1 MMNIKSKNEEFTLF
15 NQLSDEWWNENGKF
29 KILHQIKSHR
39 MSYILDQV
47 NNRNIRNLKILD
59 VGCGGGIICE
69 PLARLG
75 AKVTGIDFAPNNII
89 AAKIHSKK
97 NKLKINYINKD
108 IEKSKLDEKFDIILM
123 FEVLE
128 HLDNFI
134 GAMEEIHRI
143 SLPGCLVKIS
153 VPYWNSSFAYID
165 PTHKRGFHELTF
177 SFFDPDSEYCKERPY
192 YTKARFKIKSFA
204 YVIAPFS
211 PYISIPFIK
220 EIEIRNKILK
230 KIVGLLGNI
239 FSNIILDLR
248 LELERV

>member
-1 MMNIKSKNEEFTLF
+1 MNIKSKNEEFAFF

-39 MSYILDQV
+39 ISYILDQI

-128 HLDNFI
+128 HLDNWKKTIKNIKKNLNKNGLIIISTINRNPLSKLFAI
-134 GAMEEIHRI
+134 NIAENILHWIPKGTHDYNKLIKPEE
-143 SLPGCLVKIS
+143 
-153 VPYWNSSFAYID
+153 
-165 PTHKRGFHELTF
+165 
-177 SFFDPDSEYCKERPY
+177 
-192 YTKARFKIKSFA
+192 
-204 YVIAPFS
+204 
-211 PYISIPFIK
+211 
-220 EIEIRNKILK
+220 LK
-230 KIVGLLGNI
+230 KILLKEKFNFKNIKGLVFNPLNREWKLSKNYMI
-239 FSNIILDLR
+239 NYFCTASIIN
-248 LELERV
+248 

>member
-1 MMNIKSKNEEFTLF
+1 MMNIKSKNEEFALF

-39 MSYILDQV
+39 MTYILDQI

-128 HLDNFI
+128 HLDNWKKTIKNIKKNLNKNGLIIISTINRNLLSKLFAI
-134 GAMEEIHRI
+134 NIAENILHWIPKGTHDYNKLIKPEE
-143 SLPGCLVKIS
+143 
-153 VPYWNSSFAYID
+153 
-165 PTHKRGFHELTF
+165 
-177 SFFDPDSEYCKERPY
+177 
-192 YTKARFKIKSFA
+192 
-204 YVIAPFS
+204 
-211 PYISIPFIK
+211 
-220 EIEIRNKILK
+220 LK
-230 KIVGLLGNI
+230 KILLKEKFNFNNIKGLVFNPLNREWKLSKNYMI
-239 FSNIILDLR
+239 NYFCTANLIN
-248 LELERV
+248 

>member
-1 MMNIKSKNEEFTLF
+1 MNIKSKNEEFAFF

-39 MSYILDQV
+39 MSYILDQI

-75 AKVTGIDFAPNNII
+75 ANVTGIDFAPNNII

-128 HLDNFI
+128 HLDNWKKTIKNIKKNLNKNGLIIISTINRNLLSKLFAI
-134 GAMEEIHRI
+134 NIAENILHWIPKGTHDYNKLIKPEE
-143 SLPGCLVKIS
+143 
-153 VPYWNSSFAYID
+153 
-165 PTHKRGFHELTF
+165 
-177 SFFDPDSEYCKERPY
+177 
-192 YTKARFKIKSFA
+192 
-204 YVIAPFS
+204 
-211 PYISIPFIK
+211 
-220 EIEIRNKILK
+220 LK
-230 KIVGLLGNI
+230 KILLKEKFNFNNIKGLVFNPLNREWKLSKNYMI
-239 FSNIILDLR
+239 NYFCTANLIN
-248 LELERV
+248 

>member
-1 MMNIKSKNEEFTLF
+1 MMNIKSKNEEFAFF

-39 MSYILDQV
+39 MSYILDQI

-128 HLDNFI
+128 HLDNWKKTIKNIKKNLNKNGLIIISTINRNLLSKLFAI
-134 GAMEEIHRI
+134 NIAENILNWIPKGTHDYNKLIKPEE
-143 SLPGCLVKIS
+143 
-153 VPYWNSSFAYID
+153 
-165 PTHKRGFHELTF
+165 
-177 SFFDPDSEYCKERPY
+177 
-192 YTKARFKIKSFA
+192 
-204 YVIAPFS
+204 
-211 PYISIPFIK
+211 
-220 EIEIRNKILK
+220 LK
-230 KIVGLLGNI
+230 KILLKEKFNFNNIKGLVFNPLNREWKLSKNYMI
-239 FSNIILDLR
+239 NYFCTASLIN
-248 LELERV
+248 

>member
-1 MMNIKSKNEEFTLF
+1 MNIKSKNEEFALF

-39 MSYILDQV
+39 MSYILDQI

-97 NKLKINYINKD
+97 NKLKIKYISKD

-128 HLDNFI
+128 HLDNWKKTIKNIKKNLNKNGLIIISTINRNLFSKLFAI
-134 GAMEEIHRI
+134 NIAENILHWIPKGTHDYNKLIKPEE
-143 SLPGCLVKIS
+143 
-153 VPYWNSSFAYID
+153 
-165 PTHKRGFHELTF
+165 
-177 SFFDPDSEYCKERPY
+177 
-192 YTKARFKIKSFA
+192 
-204 YVIAPFS
+204 
-211 PYISIPFIK
+211 
-220 EIEIRNKILK
+220 LK
-230 KIVGLLGNI
+230 KILLKEKFNFKNIKGLVFNPLN
-239 FSNIILDLR
+239 SEWR
-248 LELERV
+248 LSKNNMMNYFCTANLAN

>member
-1 MMNIKSKNEEFTLF
+1 MMNIKSKNEEFALF

-39 MSYILDQV
+39 MSYILDQI

-128 HLDNFI
+128 HLDNWKKTIKNIKKNLNKNGLIIISTINRNLFSKLFAI
-134 GAMEEIHRI
+134 NIAENILHWIPKGTHDYNKLIKPEE
-143 SLPGCLVKIS
+143 
-153 VPYWNSSFAYID
+153 
-165 PTHKRGFHELTF
+165 
-177 SFFDPDSEYCKERPY
+177 
-192 YTKARFKIKSFA
+192 
-204 YVIAPFS
+204 
-211 PYISIPFIK
+211 
-220 EIEIRNKILK
+220 LK
-230 KIVGLLGNI
+230 KILLKEKFNFNNIKGLVFNPLNREWKLSKNYMI
-239 FSNIILDLR
+239 NYFCTASFIN
-248 LELERV
+248 

>member
-1 MMNIKSKNEEFTLF
+1 MMNIKSKNEEFAFF

-39 MSYILDQV
+39 MSYILDQI

-128 HLDNFI
+128 HLDNWKKTIKNIKKNLNNNGLIIISTINRNLLSKLFAI
-134 GAMEEIHRI
+134 NIAENILNWIPKGTHDYNKLIKPEELKNTLSKEKFHFNNIKGLVFNPLKMEWRLSKNYSVNYFCSA
-143 SLPGCLVKIS
+143 SLI
-153 VPYWNSSFAYID
+153 N
-165 PTHKRGFHELTF
+165 
-177 SFFDPDSEYCKERPY
+177 
-192 YTKARFKIKSFA
+192 
-204 YVIAPFS
+204 
-211 PYISIPFIK
+211 
-220 EIEIRNKILK
+220 
-230 KIVGLLGNI
+230 
-239 FSNIILDLR
+239 
-248 LELERV
+248 

>member
-1 MMNIKSKNEEFTLF
+1 MMNIKSKNEEFAFF

-39 MSYILDQV
+39 MSYILDQI

-69 PLARLG
+69 PLSRLG

-108 IEKSKLDEKFDIILM
+108 IEKAKLEEKFDIILM

-128 HLDNFI
+128 HLDNWKKTIKNIKKNLNKNGLIIISTINRNLLSKLFAI
-134 GAMEEIHRI
+134 NIAENILHWIPKGTHDYNKLIKPEE
-143 SLPGCLVKIS
+143 
-153 VPYWNSSFAYID
+153 
-165 PTHKRGFHELTF
+165 
-177 SFFDPDSEYCKERPY
+177 
-192 YTKARFKIKSFA
+192 
-204 YVIAPFS
+204 
-211 PYISIPFIK
+211 
-220 EIEIRNKILK
+220 LK
-230 KIVGLLGNI
+230 KILLKEKFNFNNIKGLVFNPLNREWKLSKNYMI
-239 FSNIILDLR
+239 NYFCTANLIN
-248 LELERV
+248 

>member
-1 MMNIKSKNEEFTLF
+1 MMNIKSKNEEFALF

-39 MSYILDQV
+39 MTYILDQI
-47 NNRNIRNLKILD
+47 NNRKIKNLKILD

-128 HLDNFI
+128 HLDNWKKTIKNIKKNLNKNGLIIISTINRNLLSKLFAI
-134 GAMEEIHRI
+134 NIAENILHWIPKGTHDYNKLIKPEE
-143 SLPGCLVKIS
+143 
-153 VPYWNSSFAYID
+153 
-165 PTHKRGFHELTF
+165 
-177 SFFDPDSEYCKERPY
+177 
-192 YTKARFKIKSFA
+192 
-204 YVIAPFS
+204 
-211 PYISIPFIK
+211 
-220 EIEIRNKILK
+220 LK
-230 KIVGLLGNI
+230 KILLKEKFNFNNIKGLVFNPLNREWKLSKNYMI
-239 FSNIILDLR
+239 NYFCTASFIN
-248 LELERV
+248 

>member
-1 MMNIKSKNEEFTLF
+1 MMNIKSKNEEFALF

-39 MSYILDQV
+39 MTYILDQI
-47 NNRNIRNLKILD
+47 NNRNIKNLKILD

-128 HLDNFI
+128 HLDNWKKTIKNIKKNLNKNGLIIISTINRNLLSKLFAI
-134 GAMEEIHRI
+134 NIAENILHWIPKGTHDYNKLIKPEE
-143 SLPGCLVKIS
+143 
-153 VPYWNSSFAYID
+153 
-165 PTHKRGFHELTF
+165 
-177 SFFDPDSEYCKERPY
+177 
-192 YTKARFKIKSFA
+192 
-204 YVIAPFS
+204 
-211 PYISIPFIK
+211 
-220 EIEIRNKILK
+220 LK
-230 KIVGLLGNI
+230 KILLKEKFNFNNIKGLVFNPLNREWKLSKNYMI
-239 FSNIILDLR
+239 NYFCTASLIN
-248 LELERV
+248 

>member
-1 MMNIKSKNEEFTLF
+1 MINIKSKNDELALF

-39 MSYILDQV
+39 MSYILDQI

-75 AKVTGIDFAPNNII
+75 AKVTGIDFAPNNIT

-128 HLDNFI
+128 HLDNWKKAIKNIKKNLNKNGLIIISTINRNLLSKLFAI
-134 GAMEEIHRI
+134 NIAENILHWIPKGTHDYNKLIKPEE
-143 SLPGCLVKIS
+143 
-153 VPYWNSSFAYID
+153 
-165 PTHKRGFHELTF
+165 
-177 SFFDPDSEYCKERPY
+177 
-192 YTKARFKIKSFA
+192 
-204 YVIAPFS
+204 
-211 PYISIPFIK
+211 
-220 EIEIRNKILK
+220 LK
-230 KIVGLLGNI
+230 KILLKEKFNFNNIKGLVFNPLNREWKLSKNYMI
-239 FSNIILDLR
+239 NYFCTASFIN
-248 LELERV
+248 

>member
-1 MMNIKSKNEEFTLF
+1 MMNIKSKNEEFAFF

-39 MSYILDQV
+39 MSYILDQI

-128 HLDNFI
+128 HLDDWKKTIKNI
-134 GAMEEIHRI
+134 KKNLNKNGLIIISTINRNLLSKLIAINMAENILHWIPKGTHDYNKLIKPEE
-143 SLPGCLVKIS
+143 
-153 VPYWNSSFAYID
+153 
-165 PTHKRGFHELTF
+165 
-177 SFFDPDSEYCKERPY
+177 
-192 YTKARFKIKSFA
+192 
-204 YVIAPFS
+204 
-211 PYISIPFIK
+211 
-220 EIEIRNKILK
+220 LK
-230 KIVGLLGNI
+230 KILLKEKFNFNNIKGLVFNPLNREWKLSKNYMI
-239 FSNIILDLR
+239 NYFCTASLIN
-248 LELERV
+248 

>member
-1 MMNIKSKNEEFTLF
+1 MMDIKSKNEEFAFF

-29 KILHQIKSHR
+29 KILHQIKTHR
-39 MSYILDQV
+39 MSYILDQI
-47 NNRNIRNLKILD
+47 NNRNIKNLKILD

-128 HLDNFI
+128 HLDNWKKTIKNIKKNLNKNGLIIISTINRNLLSKLFAI
-134 GAMEEIHRI
+134 NIAENILHWIPKGTHDYNKLIKPEE
-143 SLPGCLVKIS
+143 
-153 VPYWNSSFAYID
+153 
-165 PTHKRGFHELTF
+165 
-177 SFFDPDSEYCKERPY
+177 
-192 YTKARFKIKSFA
+192 
-204 YVIAPFS
+204 
-211 PYISIPFIK
+211 
-220 EIEIRNKILK
+220 LK
-230 KIVGLLGNI
+230 KILLKENFNFNNIKGLVFNPLNREWKLSKNYMVNYFCTASLI
-239 FSNIILDLR
+239 N
-248 LELERV
+248 